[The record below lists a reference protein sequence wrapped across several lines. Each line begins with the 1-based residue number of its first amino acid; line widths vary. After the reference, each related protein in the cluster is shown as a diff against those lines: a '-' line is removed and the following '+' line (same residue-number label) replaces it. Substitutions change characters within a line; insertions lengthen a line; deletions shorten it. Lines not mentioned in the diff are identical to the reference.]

1 MTPMWI
7 DHVVFGLLA
16 VVFPIWGYFWLR
28 KRKALILAG
37 HSELRVKMYRRLVV
51 EEWVMAAVLLIGW
64 FALGRGSA
72 AIGLIPQSGT
82 PAWAGY
88 GLAALLCVVLVLQM
102 RSVTRQ
108 PEALEKHRKQ
118 LGGLSFILPHT
129 VRELKAFDAVS
140 VTAGICEEV
149 IYRGYLIA
157 YLMAALGSPFWVGAL
172 LSSVVFGVAH
182 SYQGPA
188 GIPRTAAVGGM
199 LALLYGLTGSLWAPM
214 LVHAVMDITSG
225 RIAYAVVN
233 DTTPES
239 PRTIA
244 TAGDAVGELSS

>member
-37 HSELRVKMYRRLVV
+37 HDDMRIKMYRRLVV

-72 AIGLIPQSGT
+72 AIGLIPRGGT

-108 PEALEKHRKQ
+108 PEQLEKHRKQ

-129 VRELKAFDAVS
+129 AKELKAFDAVS
-140 VTAGICEEV
+140 VTASAPWTSE
-149 IYRGYLIA
+149 Y
-157 YLMAALGSPFWVGAL
+157 
-172 LSSVVFGVAH
+172 
-182 SYQGPA
+182 
-188 GIPRTAAVGGM
+188 TAAVRWWGRRTF
-199 LALLYGLTGSLWAPM
+199 ATGESTWRSS
-214 LVHAVMDITSG
+214 T
-225 RIAYAVVN
+225 RT
-233 DTTPES
+233 TTPPSSRACWSPS
-239 PRTIA
+239 PRR
-244 TAGDAVGELSS
+244 TA

>member
-7 DHVVFGLLA
+7 DHVAFGLLA

-37 HSELRVKMYRRLVV
+37 HDDMRIKMYRRLVV

-108 PEALEKHRKQ
+108 PEQLEKHRKQ

-129 VRELKAFDAVS
+129 AKELKAFDAVS

-149 IYRGYLIA
+149 IYRGYAIA
-157 YLMAALGSPFWVGAL
+157 YLTAVLGLPFWVAAL

-199 LALLYGLTGSLWAPM
+199 LALLYGLTGALWAPM
-214 LVHAVMDITSG
+214 VVHAVMDITSG
-225 RIAYAVVN
+225 RIAYAVSN
-233 DTTPES
+233 ETPPAS
-239 PRTIA
+239 PETVDPGEQAIRA
-244 TAGDAVGELSS
+244 T